1 MMSEKLMRTL
11 VMIYR
16 YLSCDKY
23 GILSATAAAVSPY
36 ESFIAIQPPDSPG
49 MLALQTRGGEG
60 ETDTFLTINEK
71 PTTTTTSRKNNDD
84 DDNDNNNTNNKQ
96 IQIRGDATS
105 ITYSTTL
112 RIRMQARF
120 KPRIKASK
128 ENKAKEKISRK
139 ELEATVG
146 RRLEDHEVKRL
157 KKAKREGNYYEEILD
172 VRVKGKHDK
181 FASC

>member
-1 MMSEKLMRTL
+1 MNIFSAGD
-11 VMIYR
+11 YR

-23 GILSATAAAVSPY
+23 GILSATAAAISPY
-36 ESFIAIQPPDSPG
+36 ESFIAIQAPDSPG

-60 ETDTFLTINEK
+60 ETDTYLTINEK
-71 PTTTTTSRKNNDD
+71 PTTTTTTSRKNIDDDD
-84 DDNDNNNTNNKQ
+84 DDNNNNDNTNNKQ

-105 ITYSTTL
+105 ITFSSTL
-112 RIRMQARF
+112 GIRMQARF

-181 FASC
+181 FAAS